1 MAQPFAQ
8 NMFIRPDSKEEASN
22 IKPNFTIVSAPHFK
36 ADPEVDGT
44 KSETFVIISF
54 KHKTIL
60 IGGTEYAG
68 EMKKGIFSVMNYLL
82 PMQDIMS
89 MHCSANVGYKGDVAL
104 FFGLSGT
111 GKTTLSA
118 APDRKLIGDD
128 EHGWN
133 KMVFSILKVVVTQKQ
148 STFLKK
154 KNLKFI
160 TRFNTVLY

>member
-1 MAQPFAQ
+1 
-8 NMFIRPDSKEEASN
+8 
-22 IKPNFTIVSAPHFK
+22 
-36 ADPEVDGT
+36 
-44 KSETFVIISF
+44 
-54 KHKTIL
+54 
-60 IGGTEYAG
+60 
-68 EMKKGIFSVMNYLL
+68 MKKGIFSVMNYLL

-89 MHCSANVGYKGDVAL
+89 MHCSANVGDKGDVAL

-118 APDRKLIGDD
+118 PDRKLIGDD

-133 KMVFSILKVVVTQKQ
+133 KTVFSILKVVVTQKQ

>member
-1 MAQPFAQ
+1 
-8 NMFIRPDSKEEASN
+8 MFIRPESKDEAKN

-54 KHKTIL
+54 KHKVIL

-89 MHCSANVGYKGDVAL
+89 MHCSANVGEKVMSLYSLDYQAL
-104 FFGLSGT
+104 VKQPFQLIQNENLLGMMNMAGT
-111 GKTTLSA
+111 
-118 APDRKLIGDD
+118 
-128 EHGWN
+128 
-133 KMVFSILKVVVTQKQ
+133 KMVYLTLKVDAMPKQ
-148 STFLKK
+148 STSLKK
-154 KNLKFI
+154 KNLKFMMQL
-160 TRFNTVLY
+160 NTALY